1 MHKIEFDKISEGTEL
16 PPLVLDPITHANLVR
31 YAGASGDFNPIHND
45 KDFAIA
51 NGLDGTIAH
60 GMYIM
65 AMIGRLSTNWVDQR
79 QIHFFGV
86 KFKAMA
92 KLGQTLTCKGV
103 VKRKKDDSDEDEK
116 SSGPTSYSFDYK
128 KWQWHMMI
136 EKLIKELNLTPDKVY
151 EMNYIDCLNWLSM
164 FNDRDKYIKMLEKQD
179 RL

>member
-1 MHKIEFDKISEGTEL
+1 MKSLNNFLLGPFEITESKDFAKL
-16 PPLVLDPITHANLVR
+16 
-31 YAGASGDFNPIHND
+31 SCDFNPIHND

-103 VKRKKDDSDEDEK
+103 VKRKKDEGRLVTISVEAVDQNGEVKAGGD
-116 SSGPTSYSFDYK
+116 
-128 KWQWHMMI
+128 
-136 EKLIKELNLTPDKVY
+136 LI
-151 EMNYIDCLNWLSM
+151 
-164 FNDRDKYIKMLEKQD
+164 IKC
-179 RL
+179 